1 MTTASLP
8 HLRPLSLGELLD
20 QAIRLYRRN
29 FLKFIGIIAIVQIP
43 LAILQMLASLLT
55 FGGLFAQ
62 VQNPEALS
70 PSDPFGAFGP
80 GYFAGIGLS
89 LVLGLISFILIQGVA
104 SAATARAVAD
114 NYLGEST
121 GMLDAY
127 EKIGRHWLSILAALL
142 AMLLLYVLFFL
153 WTIVPCVGW
162 LTGFGILIFFSAV
175 IVPLVA
181 PVIVLE
187 KQRATQAIRRAWDL
201 ARRRFWWTLGFVFI
215 LYLFSL
221 LIIAGPSA
229 LLTVLMGALVGSPAG
244 SNNPSTLFTVQTI
257 MSSLVSLV
265 TSLIYLPLQV
275 TCITL
280 MYFDLRVRT
289 EGFDLAL
296 LAAGATGDQ
305 VAEVAA
311 QTPPAGSGALVT
323 WREMGYFALI
333 ELAGVGLYCIFY
345 FVLVAVVVALV
356 SAGGGF

>member
-1 MTTASLP
+1 MTAASLP

-55 FGGLFAQ
+55 FGGVFAQ
-62 VQNPEALS
+62 AQNPEAV
-70 PSDPFGAFGP
+70 PATDPFSALGP
-80 GYFAGIGLS
+80 GYLAGIGLS
-89 LVLGLISFILIQGVA
+89 LGLGLISFILIQGVA

-114 NYLGEST
+114 SYLGEST
-121 GMLDAY
+121 GMLEAY
-127 EKIGRHWLSILAALL
+127 EKIGRHWLSILGALL
-142 AMLLLYVLFFL
+142 LILLLYIGIFIWWV
-153 WTIVPCVGW
+153 VPCVGW
-162 LTGFGILIFFSAV
+162 ITGLGILIFFSMV
-175 IVPLVA
+175 IVPLIA

-187 KQRATQAIRRAWDL
+187 KQRAAQAIRRAWDL
-201 ARRRFWWTLGFVFI
+201 ARRRFWWALGFVFI

-244 SNNPSTLFTVQTI
+244 SNTPSTLFTVQTI
-257 MSSLVSLV
+257 LSSLVSLV

-305 VAEVAA
+305 VTEVAA
-311 QTPPAGSGALVT
+311 QAPPPGSGPLVT
-323 WREMGYFALI
+323 WPELGYFVGI
-333 ELAGVGLYCIFY
+333 ELIGAGLYCILY
-345 FVLVAVVVALV
+345 FVIVAVIVALM